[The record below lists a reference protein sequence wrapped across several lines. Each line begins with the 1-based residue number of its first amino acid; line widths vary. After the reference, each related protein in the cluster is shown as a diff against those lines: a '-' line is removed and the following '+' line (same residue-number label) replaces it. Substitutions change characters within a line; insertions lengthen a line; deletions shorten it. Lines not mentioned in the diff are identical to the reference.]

1 MYSSTA
7 TVTMLASVVL
17 LLLLRLR
24 GDEMKFVPWRKRRVG
39 EHSFVCS
46 VVMPAK
52 PRDLSRERRKDEGG
66 GTDW

>member
-7 TVTMLASVVL
+7 TVTMLASVV
-17 LLLLRLR
+17 LLLRLR

>member
-17 LLLLRLR
+17 LLRLR
-24 GDEMKFVPWRKRRVG
+24 GDEMKFVPWRKRRRVG